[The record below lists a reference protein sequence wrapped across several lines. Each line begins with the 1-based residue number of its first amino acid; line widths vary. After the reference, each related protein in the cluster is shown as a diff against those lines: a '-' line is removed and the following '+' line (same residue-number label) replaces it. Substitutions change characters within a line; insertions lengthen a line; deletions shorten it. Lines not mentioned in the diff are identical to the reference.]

1 MQSFEWVAIIPG
13 ISAIPVHVTHAAIV
27 FMILTLLIMVA
38 YRRLANPALDI
49 VPEPRLSVV
58 NFFEAAYG
66 TIEKLCEES
75 LGHHGHRYIYLVG
88 TLALWI
94 LFSNL
99 LGVIP
104 GFVPPTDNV
113 NTNFACAAI
122 VFLATHYYGFKT
134 HGAKYLKHFVGPTP
148 WLAPLMIP
156 IELIGHLARPLS
168 LTLRLF
174 GNMFG
179 DHMNLMVFV
188 GMMIALAK
196 AYVFVAP
203 VAVLVPIV
211 IICLGIFVSVVQAYV
226 FVLLTMS
233 YLSGSLAESH

>member
-1 MQSFEWVAIIPG
+1 MQSFEWISLIPG
-13 ISAIPVHVTHAAIV
+13 ISAIPAHVVHAALV
-27 FMILTLLIMVA
+27 FTVLSLLAVIA
-38 YRRLANPALDI
+38 GRRLADPDLDI
-49 VPEPRLSVV
+49 VPAPRLNLV
-58 NFFEAAYG
+58 NFFETAYG

-75 LGHHGHRYIYLVG
+75 LGHHGHRFVYLVG

-104 GFVPPTDNV
+104 GLVPPTDNV
-113 NTNFACAAI
+113 NTNFACAAV
-122 VFLATHYYGFKT
+122 VFLLTHYYGFKA
-134 HGAKYLKHFVGPTP
+134 HGMSYLKHFVGPTP

-156 IELIGHLARPLS
+156 IEIIGHLARPLS

-188 GMMIALAK
+188 GMMIALSK
-196 AYVFVAP
+196 AFIWATP
-203 VAVLVPIV
+203 IAALVPIV
-211 IICLGIFVSVVQAYV
+211 IICLGIFVAIVQTYV

-233 YLSGSLAESH
+233 YISGAIAESH